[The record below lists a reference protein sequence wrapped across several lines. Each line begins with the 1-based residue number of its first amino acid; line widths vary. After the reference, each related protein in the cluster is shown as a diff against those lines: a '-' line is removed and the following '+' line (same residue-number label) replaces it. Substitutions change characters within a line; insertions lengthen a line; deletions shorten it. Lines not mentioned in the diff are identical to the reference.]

1 MGLLSIDIT
10 KKKRLSLGSIK
21 LPEREVKLEPT
32 YPKKVRR
39 PEEEVYS
46 KFIAINPLLGVLVR
60 EFDLASRSTG
70 EQIIEKE
77 RAYSKEE
84 LIDAIGEP
92 ELHNR
97 LKNGGIEQAL
107 NPEIFFLGQSTPF

>member
-10 KKKRLSLGSIK
+10 KKKRLSLGGIK

-46 KFIAINPLLGVLVR
+46 KFIAINPLLEALVK
-60 EFDLASRSTG
+60 EFNLVSSSTG
-70 EQIIEKE
+70 EQIIEKQ
-77 RAYSKEE
+77 RAYSKQE

-97 LKNGGIEQAL
+97 LKNGDIEQAL
-107 NPEIFFLGQSTPF
+107 NPDIFFLGQSTPF